1 MSIVAEC
8 KRVIIKSATKSS
20 IKRKIQENEMLDGG
34 YRFHLVT
41 RRQGNCWLVSGNAE
55 GIPLIEGVISTCN
68 IKRPVIIFYQT
79 LSHVLMMAYVY
90 GNHLEKSIESR
101 VDSIDSE
108 LVKRSI
114 VSMAKTG
121 GSIVSVG
128 GIISHEE
135 VLSSHQLSVDFEYKS
150 ISLSLVEDNSKL
162 ILRSGVDHTA
172 PATIQSII
180 LVTLVFSVLVCLI
193 VLLAQGEKEKIKIKE
208 EKSSYVE
215 VRNALEIRGS
225 VKGFTWQLYRD
236 LLFARNIDGWTVT
249 GINIIKEVALLS
261 VEKKDTGRVEELILL
276 THKTGRRVVDYDSTK
291 ATIISRYHAVPTLVE
306 AVTPPINDLKLYISL
321 SQDDWASTPNTMIKY
336 GKIITKKGYSV
347 LPMEWHVN
355 KYFEDDFDLLGTLL
369 HMIPVT
375 FDKAT
380 LRFNDDGTVSG
391 NVFFSIYGCERAN
404 IINNGSVCK

>member
-8 KRVIIKSATKSS
+8 KRVIINSATKSS

-55 GIPLIEGVISTCN
+55 GTPLIEGVLSTCN
-68 IKRPVIIFYQT
+68 IKRPAIIFYQT

-90 GNHLEKSIESR
+90 GNHLEKFIESR
-101 VDSIDSE
+101 VDSLDSE

-121 GSIVSVG
+121 GSIVSIG

-135 VLSSHQLSVDFEYKS
+135 VLASHQLSVNFEYKS

-162 ILRSGVDHTA
+162 ILRGGDHAA

-180 LVTLVFSVLVCLI
+180 FVTVAFSVLVCLI
-193 VLLAQGEKEKIKIKE
+193 VFLAQGEKEKIKIKE
-208 EKSSYVE
+208 ETSSYVE
-215 VRNALEIRGS
+215 IKNALEVRGS
-225 VKGFTWQLYRD
+225 VKGLTWQLYRD
-236 LLFARNIDGWTVT
+236 LLFARSIDGWTVT
-249 GINIIKEVALLS
+249 GINIIKEVALIS
-261 VEKKDTGRVEELILL
+261 VEKKETGRVEDLILL
-276 THKTGRRVVDYDSTK
+276 ANKTGRRVDDYDSTK
-291 ATIISRYHAVPTLVE
+291 ATIISRYQAVPTLVE

-321 SQDDWASTPNTMIKY
+321 SQDDWADTPNTKIKY

-380 LRFNDDGTVSG
+380 LRFNEDGTVSG
-391 NVFFSIYGCERAN
+391 KMFFSIYGCERAN